1 MLRPAY
7 LRSKLIPPI
16 ATKDGGVLR
25 TVEDARAYMLRLSK
39 ERGQRWHWQQVRELI
54 DQEADVDAVS
64 WKLRLAILKDAKLN
78 LAALSERQRKPRD
91 EPGLR
96 RS

>member
-1 MLRPAY
+1 MLRPSY
-7 LRSKLIPPI
+7 LKSKLIPPI

-25 TVEDARAYMLRLSK
+25 TVEDADAYMLRLSK
-39 ERGQRWHWQQVRELI
+39 EREQRRHWQQVRELI
-54 DQEADVDAVS
+54 DQEADVDAIT
-64 WKLRLAILKDAKLN
+64 WKLRLAILKDAKLD
-78 LAALSERQRKPRD
+78 LTALSERQRKPRD